1 MDKTS
6 ELDCFLY
13 YMWNAW
19 DCWEND
25 KVFGECASEA
35 VEDPNNPGQ
44 MVVGSDLNPANHFWN
59 KWCYLNRKYHAR
71 APAVFYS
78 ELSAKNRRK
87 IVDAAIKHYNK

>member
-44 MVVGSDLNPANHFWN
+44 MVVGSDLIIVRCWKTTSSAS
-59 KWCYLNRKYHAR
+59 KIKLNQLRD
-71 APAVFYS
+71 
-78 ELSAKNRRK
+78 L
-87 IVDAAIKHYNK
+87 